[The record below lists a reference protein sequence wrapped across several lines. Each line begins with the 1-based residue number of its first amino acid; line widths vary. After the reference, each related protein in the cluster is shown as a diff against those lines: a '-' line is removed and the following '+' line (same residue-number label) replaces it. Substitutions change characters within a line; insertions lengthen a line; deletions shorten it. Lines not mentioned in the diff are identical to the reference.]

1 MKNFIHKSI
10 KRFHLDGQIY
20 DDALI
25 PRLQL
30 EYIKIIN
37 TQMQLQG
44 YAPRLDIDPQFTI
57 SYNGNSYDFILSV
70 YGTFVGKRNAEWIE
84 GLDGSKPIYIQQ
96 SKSKESSMD
105 QESQSNQK

>member
-1 MKNFIHKSI
+1 MKNFIHRSI

-30 EYIKIIN
+30 EYIKILN
-37 TQMQLQG
+37 TQMKLQG

-57 SYNGNSYDFILSV
+57 EYTGKSYNFELSV
-70 YGTFVGKRNAEWIE
+70 YGTFVGKRNAEWMQGI
-84 GLDGSKPIYIQQ
+84 DGTKPIYTQ
-96 SKSKESSMD
+96 SNKSKTFSQD
-105 QESQSNQK
+105 QESQSNQR